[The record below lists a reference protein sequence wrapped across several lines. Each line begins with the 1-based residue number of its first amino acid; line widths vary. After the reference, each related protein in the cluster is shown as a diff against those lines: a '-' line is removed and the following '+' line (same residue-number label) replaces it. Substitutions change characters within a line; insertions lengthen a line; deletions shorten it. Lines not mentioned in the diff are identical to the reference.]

1 MKAPHFFMPGLDR
14 NRTFSL
20 LLLIAGALHLFL
32 WWGAFQFP
40 SGTVPLVLH
49 YRIGGGIDLLGGRA
63 TLLTIPFSGLA
74 ILTLNIFLVFLLRH
88 RDSTIPALALATG
101 FLAQLLLAI
110 ALVALF
116 IANRS

>member
-1 MKAPHFFMPGLDR
+1 MPGFDR

-20 LLLIAGALHLFL
+20 LLVIAGVVHLFL

-40 SGTVPLVLH
+40 AGTVPLVLH
-49 YRIGGGIDLLGGRA
+49 YRIGGGIDLLGGRT
-63 TLLTIPFSGLA
+63 TLMTIPFSGLA
-74 ILTLNIFLVFLLRH
+74 ILTLNIFLALLLRR
-88 RDSTIPALALATG
+88 RDKTLSILALATG
-101 FLAQLLLAI
+101 FLAQLFLAI